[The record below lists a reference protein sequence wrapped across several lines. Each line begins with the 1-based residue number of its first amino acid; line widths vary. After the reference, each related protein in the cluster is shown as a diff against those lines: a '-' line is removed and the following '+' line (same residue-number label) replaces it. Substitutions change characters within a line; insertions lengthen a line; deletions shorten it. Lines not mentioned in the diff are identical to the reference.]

1 MFKLISHLQTIESSK
16 TKNKNLTLTLDEIL
30 ERKGVEAT
38 WREPKKENEDFVDIP
53 LKVYQDDKA
62 GFKITRTH
70 IKAFLSISNVC

>member
-1 MFKLISHLQTIESSK
+1 MFKLISHFQTIESSK

-30 ERKGVEAT
+30 ERVLKQHKEN
-38 WREPKKENEDFVDIP
+38 PKKENEDLVDIL